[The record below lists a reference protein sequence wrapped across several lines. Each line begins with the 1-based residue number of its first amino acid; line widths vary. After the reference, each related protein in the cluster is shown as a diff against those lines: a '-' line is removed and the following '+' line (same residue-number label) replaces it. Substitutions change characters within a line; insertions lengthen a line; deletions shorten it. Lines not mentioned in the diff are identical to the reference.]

1 MNTQRKPYAVSPVP
15 LEWPEVVDMTGFVAA
30 RRETLSR
37 AEEVQL
43 RTPVERVYRPQ
54 DEAIAQRLRLDRGR
68 F

>member
-1 MNTQRKPYAVSPVP
+1 
-15 LEWPEVVDMTGFVAA
+15 MTGFVAA
-30 RRETLSR
+30 RRKMLSR
-37 AEEVQL
+37 TEEVQL